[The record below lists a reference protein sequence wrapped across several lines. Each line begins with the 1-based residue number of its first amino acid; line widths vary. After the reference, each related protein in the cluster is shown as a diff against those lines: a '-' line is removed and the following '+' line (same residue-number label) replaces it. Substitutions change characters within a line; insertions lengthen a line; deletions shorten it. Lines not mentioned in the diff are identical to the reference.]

1 MNKSHLTA
9 VLKDMSVLYGE
20 IVERTTDIFTVV
32 NDISGT
38 SESINVEEVLVA
50 TIDTM
55 DEEGEF
61 VSLEKLVNEA

>member
-9 VLKDMSVLYGE
+9 VLKDMSVHYGE
-20 IVERTTDIFTVV
+20 VVNRTTDIFTIV

-55 DEEGEF
+55 DGEGEF
-61 VSLEKLVNEA
+61 VSLEKLNEA

>member
-20 IVERTTDIFTVV
+20 IVERTTDIFTIV

-55 DEEGEF
+55 DGEGEF
-61 VSLEKLVNEA
+61 VSLEKLNEA